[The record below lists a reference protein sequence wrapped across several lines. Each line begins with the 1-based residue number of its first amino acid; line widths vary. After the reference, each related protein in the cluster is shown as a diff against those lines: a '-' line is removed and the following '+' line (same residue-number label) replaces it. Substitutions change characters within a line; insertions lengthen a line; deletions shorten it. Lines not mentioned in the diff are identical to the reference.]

1 MDESG
6 SAEIAAA
13 LYSTLVGFHGEI
25 YTKTTMPKRSA
36 ASSTNARFLVG
47 GFGVENIDYLK
58 VVDGLQGV
66 DAGNAAILETK
77 QQVLY
82 NKGCVLSIFKG
93 RV

>member
-1 MDESG
+1 MEKGNKDDWAKTERG
-6 SAEIAAA
+6 TFNKCA
-13 LYSTLVGFHGEI
+13 LSRRFWGGE
-25 YTKTTMPKRSA
+25 Y
-36 ASSTNARFLVG
+36 
-47 GFGVENIDYLK
+47 DYLK